1 MVTDVRAWA
10 LGVVLTLMML
20 PMGISGAQ
28 AQRAAAGPPDWPCV
42 QRLIPELAWGTMW
55 TGPSP
60 EELDQQWWEDE
71 EVGRVVR
78 FATSRETPRDDAL
91 ERVRGFVEQVAS
103 GPDAEREQRLTLL
116 FAGLFERINRERSRI
131 IERIRSAARGQVQRL
146 ERVSAMVDELEAKRD
161 SDEVSASEIERLQKE
176 LHWEQQTFQRRQQ
189 TLPALCEKPYL
200 LEEELSRMVRAIRAE
215 M

>member
-1 MVTDVRAWA
+1 MMIELRVWGQG
-10 LGVVLTLMML
+10 LVVTLML
-20 PMGISGAQ
+20 LSMGMSGAQ
-28 AQRAAAGPPDWPCV
+28 AQRAATGPPDWPCV

-78 FATSRETPRDDAL
+78 FATSRETSRDDAIK
-91 ERVRGFVEQVAS
+91 RVQDFVEQVAS
-103 GPDAEREQRLTLL
+103 GPQAERERRLTLL
-116 FAGLFERINRERSRI
+116 FAGLFDQVNGERSRI
-131 IERIRSAARGQVQRL
+131 IERIRSAARGQLSRL
-146 ERVSAMVDELEAKRD
+146 ERVSDMVDELEVMRA
-161 SDEVSASEIERLQKE
+161 SEEASASDIERLQQE
-176 LHWEQQTFQRRQQ
+176 LYWEQRTFEMRQQ

-200 LEEELSRMVRAIRAE
+200 LEEELSRMVGAIRAE

>member
-1 MVTDVRAWA
+1 MLSDVRACGLA
-10 LGVVLTLMML
+10 LGLTLVTVFAT
-20 PMGISGAQ
+20 IQEAQ

-60 EELDQQWWEDE
+60 DALEQEWWEDE

-78 FATSRETPRDDAL
+78 FATARDTPREIAL
-91 ERVRGFVEQVAS
+91 ERVRDFVERVAD
-103 GPDAEREQRLTLL
+103 GPEADRERRLTLL
-116 FAGLFERINRERSRI
+116 FAGLFERTNRERSRT

-146 ERVSAMVDELEAKRD
+146 ERVSELVDELEVRRT
-161 SDEVSASEIERLQKE
+161 SDEASSDDIERLEKE
-176 LHWEQQTFQRRQQ
+176 LFWERRTFQKRQQ
-189 TLPALCEKPYL
+189 ALPALCEQPYL
-200 LEEELSRMVRAIRAE
+200 LEEQLSRMVRAIRSE